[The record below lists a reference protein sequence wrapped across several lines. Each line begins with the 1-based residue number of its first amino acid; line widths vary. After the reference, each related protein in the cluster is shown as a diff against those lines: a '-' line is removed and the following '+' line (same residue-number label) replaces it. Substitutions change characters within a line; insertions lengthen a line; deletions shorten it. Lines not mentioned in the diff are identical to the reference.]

1 MNLIHTIY
9 EPDGDG
15 PHPTILTLH
24 GRGAN
29 AFDLLGL
36 ASHLCNGKFLM
47 ICPQGPLE
55 TPIGPD
61 AFGYAWYPMTMG
73 GPPDIGAILSSR
85 EKLDHFLDACLGR
98 YPIDRKKLAVLGFS
112 QGGVMSY
119 SLTLSNPQRFAAL
132 AVLSSWLPK
141 ELTPQISINEEAV
154 KALPTLV
161 QHGSQDPLIEVQRA
175 RDSVEQLRTLRV
187 PLTYREYDM
196 GHEITPRSLSD
207 LSAWLEEKVLSPI
220 IVA

>member
-29 AFDLLGL
+29 ALDLLGL
-36 ASHLCNGKFLM
+36 APNLCNGKFLM

-55 TPIGPD
+55 TPIGPG
-61 AFGYAWYPMTMG
+61 ALGYAWYPMSMG
-73 GPPDIGAILSSR
+73 GPPDVGAILSSR
-85 EKLDHFLDACLGR
+85 EKLQTFLDECLAR
-98 YPIDRKKLAVLGFS
+98 YPIDAKKLAVLGFS

-119 SLTLSNPQRFAAL
+119 SLALAEPERFAAL

-141 ELTPQISINEEAV
+141 ELVPELSIKEAV
-154 KALPTLV
+154 QALPALV

-175 RDSVEQLRTLRV
+175 RESVEQLRALRV

-196 GHEITPRSLSD
+196 GHEITPRSLTE
-207 LSAWLEEKVLSPI
+207 LSAWLKDALNVK
-220 IVA
+220 

>member
-1 MNLIHTIY
+1 VELIHTIY

-29 AFDLLGL
+29 ALDLLGL
-36 ASHLCNGKFLM
+36 APYLCKGKFLM

-61 AFGYAWYPMTMG
+61 AFGYAWYPMSMG

-85 EKLDHFLDACLGR
+85 QMLQQFLDSCLER
-98 YPIDRKKLAVLGFS
+98 YPVDAKKLVVLGFS
-112 QGGVMSY
+112 QGGVMAY
-119 SLTLSNPQRFAAL
+119 SLALSSPERFAGM

-141 ELTPQISINEEAV
+141 ELIPKLSV
-154 KALPTLV
+154 KEGVQSLPTMM
-161 QHGSQDPLIEVQRA
+161 QHGTRDQLIELQRA

-196 GHEITPRSLSD
+196 GHEITPRGLTD